1 METGIAETG
10 TMTMAALLSTI
21 TEVFTAATGWMASV
35 AEIVV
40 ANPLFLIPIVFTFIG
55 VGITLSPG
63 CCGCKPR
70 RGEAAREHSAR
81 PSPRYLY
88 F

>member
-1 METGIAETG
+1 METAIAETG

-35 AEIVV
+35 ADIVV

-55 VGITLSPG
+55 VGITLFS
-63 CCGCKPR
+63 R
-70 RGEAAREHSAR
+70 LLRV
-81 PSPRYLY
+81 
-88 F
+88 